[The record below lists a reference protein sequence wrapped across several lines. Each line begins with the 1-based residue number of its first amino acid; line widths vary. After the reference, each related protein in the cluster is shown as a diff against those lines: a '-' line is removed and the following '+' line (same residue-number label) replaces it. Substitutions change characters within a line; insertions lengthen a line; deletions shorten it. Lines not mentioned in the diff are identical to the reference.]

1 MTSVPLFDVSHGN
14 TPIKYVAMDVEINSK
29 KLRFMI
35 DTGATINL
43 IKKSSLNALGKSN
56 LIMVSWATFS
66 CYYYYLVCSDDESQL
81 IQVIAVDVD
90 C

>member
-1 MTSVPLFDVSHGN
+1 VPLFDVSHGN

-29 KLRFMI
+29 KLRFMV

-56 LIMVSWATFS
+56 LIMFSWATFS
-66 CYYYYLVCSDDESQL
+66 YCYYYVVCPEDESHL
-81 IQVIAVDVD
+81 IYVMPVDAD

>member
-29 KLRFMI
+29 KLRFMV

-56 LIMVSWATFS
+56 LIMFSWAPFS
-66 CYYYYLVCSDDESQL
+66 YCYYYVVCSDDESQL
-81 IQVIAVDVD
+81 I
-90 C
+90 